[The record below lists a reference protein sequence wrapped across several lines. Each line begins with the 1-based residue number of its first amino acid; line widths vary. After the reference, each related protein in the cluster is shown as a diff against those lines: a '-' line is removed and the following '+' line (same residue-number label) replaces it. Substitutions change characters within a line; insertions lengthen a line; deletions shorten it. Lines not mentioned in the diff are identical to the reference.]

1 VRCFFIAVRYQILT
15 SLSSLL
21 VLPKNQQTPIGEALY
36 KAIVASRL
44 NDKFQEP
51 LYIALELI
59 RAGALHGDLW
69 EHEEISGGASMDNG
83 TSSKVDCQRGLADK
97 RHVQSERQPVY
108 AVVYAVHQHLASR
121 DPRKDIFSSP
131 GLTGPD
137 AFCTYRMRPGSVPSA
152 ESSWCSTLSSTGY
165 REHCDS

>member
-1 VRCFFIAVRYQILT
+1 
-15 SLSSLL
+15 
-21 VLPKNQQTPIGEALY
+21 LPKNQQTPIGEALY

-83 TSSKVDCQRGLADK
+83 MCTATSLVIPLISILCAASDNQCMLLFMRSISILPLLTRVRLFTLRTCQQILTPSPSTERTLGWSFESRATGIQLFRQWIIKDTSSFD
-97 RHVQSERQPVY
+97 
-108 AVVYAVHQHLASR
+108 
-121 DPRKDIFSSP
+121 
-131 GLTGPD
+131 
-137 AFCTYRMRPGSVPSA
+137 
-152 ESSWCSTLSSTGY
+152 
-165 REHCDS
+165 